1 MHFLFSSSV
10 IPLKSVQIF
19 CRESRTILENFAEI
33 TRFGPIA
40 LKSKEKKEEEKGRK
54 KEEREGRKRPGRIAR
69 ARKNGRFDLF
79 FVSNVRAIARS

>member
-1 MHFLFSSSV
+1 MHFFLSSFV

-19 CRESRTILENFAEI
+19 CREPRTILENFAEI

-54 KEEREGRKRPGRIAR
+54 KEIERYFLSRYNEIREDSFQFEIV
-69 ARKNGRFDLF
+69 NFLL
-79 FVSNVRAIARS
+79 V

>member
-19 CRESRTILENFAEI
+19 CREPRTILENFAEI

-54 KEEREGRKRPGRIAR
+54 KEIERYFLSRYNEIREDSFQFEIV
-69 ARKNGRFDLF
+69 NFLL
-79 FVSNVRAIARS
+79 V

>member
-19 CRESRTILENFAEI
+19 CREPRTILENFAEI

-54 KEEREGRKRPGRIAR
+54 KEIERYFLSRYNEIRE
-69 ARKNGRFDLF
+69 DT
-79 FVSNVRAIARS
+79 

>member
-1 MHFLFSSSV
+1 MHFLFYSSV

-19 CRESRTILENFAEI
+19 CREPRTILENFAEI

-54 KEEREGRKRPGRIAR
+54 EGRKKEIERH
-69 ARKNGRFDLF
+69 F
-79 FVSNVRAIARS
+79 FSRYNEIREDT

>member
-19 CRESRTILENFAEI
+19 CREPRTILENFAEI

-54 KEEREGRKRPGRIAR
+54 KEIERYFRYNEIREDTWKI
-69 ARKNGRFDLF
+69 
-79 FVSNVRAIARS
+79 RSFQFEIVNFLLV